1 MPIPQRL
8 GLKLP
13 ITNYQITN
21 YKLNDSSSRR
31 SAHFLHAVHQL
42 FSDRVERAG
51 LCVGA
56 LDRDAE
62 PSGAEFGHVRV
73 WRGSSPRAGG
83 ARRTIS
89 GRTGHGCVAVVYLD
103 VSARFI
109 LTRGWEHAR
118 SVDFRR
124 QRRRLSGALRLSTFL
139 PRLRTCR
146 WRDPHL
152 AKPKLEAAN
161 GWRE

>member
-13 ITNYQITN
+13 ITNYKLPN

-31 SAHFLHAVHQL
+31 PAHFLDAVHQL

-56 LDRDAE
+56 LDRDGE

-83 ARRTIS
+83 ARRTIP
-89 GRTGHGCVAVVYLD
+89 GRAGHGRAAAVYLD

-109 LTRGWEHAR
+109 LTRGWEYA
-118 SVDFRR
+118 VPVN
-124 QRRRLSGALRLSTFL
+124 LR
-139 PRLRTCR
+139 
-146 WRDPHL
+146 
-152 AKPKLEAAN
+152 
-161 GWRE
+161 